1 MKKQPHKRPGLHQ
14 LPAAIDCGSGYSW
27 LPFFLMALGAV
38 GATASAQERVL
49 SNYYWIRPQEEPV
62 HATRV
67 IKVLGEKGEKYNE
80 EFSEAFP
87 IQNHA
92 SIQQGRLARLRAL
105 RQDAMELARRFK
117 EAGKTP
123 EVAYEDAWTQVYTRN
138 LLSANGGEGDNCLD
152 SLLRQLAEGESDLE
166 LSDSDAQWLL
176 EALIEDDSRLDSEE
190 GRLLLSKL
198 SERLRV
204 NGSDLS
210 LEKYSA
216 QDELMHTFA
225 DALVSGKDSMDAYR
239 DALFKVNRGFIMN
252 HPLVGYRAPWG
263 LGLSRSKAVYQQAK
277 NPTPSQTISSA
288 NTQAQTVPFENLHVG
303 GDEKQTSENISAGL
317 NPDAGKIENFLA
329 TSPLLPEEDEQDES
343 KKELDE
349 REETE
354 ETEKGATAAAPAP
367 PLMMMRSFSLR
378 SAASPVAD
386 SGPELQSLT
395 WAGSTGNDTWLVNGD
410 SAATPWQGGA
420 VYTDGSHV
428 TFSSTSAVKDVKLD
442 GTVRPGSITVSG
454 TTPGTSNLKT
464 LGYTYAFTDHGS
476 IGDYSGGV
484 TSINIEGS
492 ATLVLNTANTFR
504 GGINMA
510 AGTTLYLGCDDAAGT
525 GTITMGDGSKLIV
538 NYNSAD
544 PKYRATS
551 LGNALNL
558 TGNTASVSFGT
569 ASYADNNK
577 LPCEWRTVNLT
588 GGVTGSGT
596 LELRGYTY
604 LSKSDDG
611 TVVFNYVS
619 NFAVNESGV
628 EGTAGANRFDGT
640 VYLKN
645 EFNHFSLGSKNNN
658 KYTHEI
664 SNDKVQEKTLAGA
677 VQLTLQDDVF
687 SNATLDLTRE
697 VSTDRYVGGKSNG
710 SLGSIN
716 RSVSS
721 DSILVL
727 SNSSQITIKALEADF
742 LNRGWDYLLS
752 NGKPV
757 SAYYGIERGNGNK
770 NGDYAQSDERWNVR
784 VVTDGYTNLVLEDS
798 SNTNHVFSGSMGFA
812 HSYTNATQAYI
823 DVNNPGNPGGG
834 SLGVENLSLEKWGAS
849 EQYIHTAN
857 LQNLSVVDGTLGF
870 NHLSLHGNLNLVSG
884 SSLVL
889 GTNAIAKVNAIKY
902 DNEEQQ
908 WTSVSGT
915 DNNTTDAVTLDSGKN
930 LTVVTLPTDSSAEVT
945 GSLTMGT
952 GSSLFFDIRTPSPS
966 VSAASAHLCVS
977 GTLTLQS
984 DTAVSVNLFSTD
996 FITESLADKYYLASA
1011 GKLSV
1016 GADGKFIPQLIPL
1029 GHGYFG
1035 SVEVE
1040 GKNLVLRVDGDP
1052 RRTWSGMTTGT
1063 AKGPDGKPYKPH
1075 EWYST
1080 AYESDQMSMAFDSR
1094 WKENHL
1100 FQPGQIV
1107 LFGNLYEPIEWDET
1121 NHLTSNQTVVVDG
1134 KTLNNGTL
1142 VGETKDVD
1150 KTDAPYSFSID
1161 GESVKSLGLGNGA
1174 DRSVGYQAVHIVEDV
1189 APMSV
1194 VINSAYTKQMDG
1206 VSQLAE
1212 DATNYYFYG
1221 DGSIGN
1227 ADATSLGIAGFE
1239 ASSGTNL
1246 RKMGW
1251 GTAVIATNNTYTGG
1265 TIIEGGRLVM
1275 QHMNALG
1282 TGEITMYN
1290 TTPADAEKPNI
1301 PILQGDFSDE
1311 RDGDDWAKRIGA
1323 ADLSAYIGEGMDTTT
1338 ILNTVNVVLQTGSQ
1352 GGLDTERVDARIA
1365 NAHDKKLVLSELKGD
1380 YGSVVSLY
1388 GHSNTSGQYTY
1399 AVFKVLNPS
1408 EFYGTIVM
1416 DGNILSAKENDT
1428 GGKVQMEIMT
1438 TTKSATDA
1446 DWLNAVIDLSI
1457 RNYTERTVLALD
1469 ALGGADSAES
1479 QTALIDA
1486 LTGTGNGGK
1495 LINSS
1500 VVSMSHDKAVTLE
1513 IEGQRGGDYD
1523 GVLGFGDFQKTVEYA
1538 EAVSTE
1544 AAVGAAAE
1552 QIAIGNVAHHYG
1564 LAGSVGELNV
1574 LKKGS
1579 SLQSV
1584 NSAMLNKL
1592 EVQGGYFQA
1601 DNALVASTLKIK
1613 DATHILVGEVGT
1625 NHPHSLVVGKNGILA
1640 IDSNAAIGSN
1650 AAVDAFSA
1658 LRAGIPMSLKEVI
1671 KDDGSTSIEV
1681 VDPSSFVLFA
1691 DGATITAHGDWY
1703 TNCKHQASMTVG
1715 GIKYDSSLVPVS
1727 IDIDAGAS
1735 VTINTHNYTPDAT
1748 INASNDV
1755 FGRYNSSHVIQL
1767 LGEME
1772 GHDVHLTF
1780 NNELISAAAQKDG
1793 SAGSTGSMMG
1803 YAAIRDL
1810 HQFSGD
1816 SSVTVKARTTLQ
1828 VNGTSASSAASADE
1842 PAPLYEEQLV
1852 VNVQGNQ
1859 SAIQFTDDL
1868 FTNVQEYQVDMVTLE
1883 NGGHVLIGGA
1893 LKNTTSADE
1902 EALDMSGV
1910 ETAVT
1915 HRGAETASI
1924 TNLNMEDSG
1933 TQVKLGGSAYN
1944 DSVVINASISTKG
1957 TATDLNLEI
1966 HHAELHSSLVQL
1978 HEHCS
1983 LNLEKTVLVDKDSA
1997 VQGAA
2002 VQNAAIS
2009 AAELQGPLFPAV
2021 AENEVSTSAA
2031 TVVQLTLTNTGQ
2043 TFTDD
2048 ETKNKVLVLQMHQ
2061 FQGVNVTGSGL
2072 TLQLTEQSAHFLD
2085 WGYNAGAQYVAIQ
2098 VGGGSGWFLFEEQD
2112 SGFASGI
2119 DTNYKL
2125 MGADGVQITG
2135 TWVTATTVG
2144 TNVSSHLLYF
2154 NVPEPATTTLS
2165 LAALVALC
2173 ARRRR
2178 T

>member
-14 LPAAIDCGSGYSW
+14 LPPAIDCGSGYSW

-49 SNYYWIRPQEEPV
+49 SNYYWIRSQEEPV

-80 EFSEAFP
+80 VFSEAFP

-138 LLSANGGEGDNCLD
+138 LLSANGGEGDNRLD

-225 DALVSGKDSMDAYR
+225 NSLLFCEDSMDAYR

-263 LGLSRSKAVYQQAK
+263 LGLSRSKAVYLQAK

-367 PLMMMRSFSLR
+367 PLMMMLSARFSLR

-428 TFSSTSAVKDVKLD
+428 TFSSTSAVKDVQLD

-464 LGYTYAFTDHGS
+464 LGYNYAFTGHGS
-476 IGDYSGGV
+476 IADYIGGA
-484 TSINIEGS
+484 TSISVNGS

-525 GTITMGDGSKLIV
+525 GAITMGTGAKLIV

-544 PKYRATS
+544 PKYRAPS

-588 GGVTGSGT
+588 GGVSGSGN
-596 LELRGYTY
+596 LELCGYTY

-710 SLGSIN
+710 KLGSIN

-757 SAYYGIERGNGNK
+757 SAYYGIEPGNGNN
-770 NGDYAQSDERWNVR
+770 NGDYSQTIERWNVR

-798 SNTNHVFSGSMGFA
+798 SNTEHVFSGSMGFA

-823 DVNNPGNPGGG
+823 DVNKPGNPGGG
-834 SLGVENLSLEKWGAS
+834 SLGVENLSLEKRGAAS
-849 EQYIHTAN
+849 QYIHSAK
-857 LQNLSVVDGTLGF
+857 LYNLSIAEGTLGF
-870 NHLSLHGNLNLVSG
+870 NNLSVSG
-884 SSLVL
+884 RLLINAGSELRLGVTDVGTGTNAWENLSGVTITSLTVGSGQLEVRTSSASKQAKVDGDLVL
-889 GTNAIAKVNAIKY
+889 GASADGSMLTFDIHGIMPSTEKISSTTILDVA
-902 DNEEQQ
+902 
-908 WTSVSGT
+908 GT
-915 DNNTTDAVTLDSGKN
+915 LSLWDKTAVTINFSDIN
-930 LTVVTLPTDSSAEVT
+930 LSE
-945 GSLTMGT
+945 
-952 GSSLFFDIRTPSPS
+952 
-966 VSAASAHLCVS
+966 HY
-977 GTLTLQS
+977 
-984 DTAVSVNLFSTD
+984 NED
-996 FITESLADKYYLASA
+996 FTYYLASA
-1011 GKLSV
+1011 GSINIQKSPSQDTGAQDASFNNQIISLGAGYYGKLSV
-1016 GADGKFIPQLIPL
+1016 
-1029 GHGYFG
+1029 
-1035 SVEVE
+1035 VEPKGNDSKWYLALNV
-1040 GKNLVLRVDGDP
+1040 VGDP
-1052 RRTWSGMTTGT
+1052 RRTWSGMVSEGEGFVWTTT
-1063 AKGPDGKPYKPH
+1063 
-1075 EWYST
+1075 S
-1080 AYESDQMSMAFDSR
+1080 SR
-1094 WKENHL
+1094 ANKDYQWKEKEAYTDGL
-1100 FQPGQIV
+1100 LT
-1107 LFGNLYEPIEWDET
+1107 LFGNLYQPVKWVQSET
-1121 NHLTSNQTVVVDG
+1121 LTSSETVHVR
-1134 KTLNNGTL
+1134 
-1142 VGETKDVD
+1142 ED
-1150 KTDAPYSFSID
+1150 KLHTGNPITENDSGFSID
-1161 GESVKSLGLGNGA
+1161 GQSAAVEGFQKVEIVGTVRPAAIFIGSDYTLHSV
-1174 DRSVGYQAVHIVEDV
+1174 
-1189 APMSV
+1189 
-1194 VINSAYTKQMDG
+1194 TDG
-1206 VSQLAE
+1206 VVSTIGTNAH
-1212 DATNYYFYG
+1212 DDTNYYFYG
-1221 DGSIGN
+1221 TGKIDEAGDGVLHESFLGSS
-1227 ADATSLGIAGFE
+1227 TS
-1239 ASSGTNL
+1239 L
-1246 RKMGW
+1246 RKMGY
-1251 GTAVIATNNTYTGG
+1251 GTAVIATNNSFEGG
-1265 TIIEGGRLVM
+1265 TVLEGGRIVM
-1275 QHMNALG
+1275 QHYNALG
-1282 TGEITMYN
+1282 TGEITIYN
-1290 TTPADAEKPNI
+1290 TTLADAEKQNI
-1301 PILQGDFSDE
+1301 PILQGDFSDD
-1311 RDGDDWAKRIGA
+1311 RD
-1323 ADLSAYIGEGMDTTT
+1323 AYGLAGQSSYVGEGMDTST
-1338 ILNTVNVVLQTGSQ
+1338 IHNTVNVLLQTGAQ
-1352 GGLDTERVDARIA
+1352 GGVDTERVDARIA
-1365 NAHDKKLVLSELKGD
+1365 NAHDKKLVLRELKGD

-1388 GHSNTSGQYTY
+1388 GHSASSGQYTY

-1416 DGNILSAKENDT
+1416 DGNILGAEENDT

-1438 TTKSATDA
+1438 TEKSAEGA
-1446 DWLNAVIDLSI
+1446 DWLNTVIDLSI
-1457 RNYTERTVLALD
+1457 RNGTERTVLALD
-1469 ALGGADSAES
+1469 ALGGSGQDS
-1479 QTALIDA
+1479 QDALVDA
-1486 LTGTGNGGK
+1486 LTGGGYGGK
-1495 LINSS
+1495 RINSS
-1500 VVSMSHDKAVTLE
+1500 VVNMSHDKAVILE
-1513 IEGQRGGDYD
+1513 LEGQRGGDYD
-1523 GVLGFGDFQKTVEYA
+1523 GVLGFGEFQKTLNYEEGSGYA
-1538 EAVSTE
+1538 ADS
-1544 AAVGAAAE
+1544 AAATQVGYE
-1552 QIAIGNVAHHYG
+1552 AHHYG
-1564 LAGSVGELNV
+1564 RAGSAGELSV
-1574 LKKGS
+1574 RKKGKS
-1579 SLQSV
+1579 VQSV
-1584 NSAMLNKL
+1584 NSAVLNTL
-1592 EVQGGYFQA
+1592 EVQDGYFRV
-1601 DNALVASTLKIK
+1601 DEALVVSTLNST
-1613 DATHILVGEVGT
+1613 DGSHILVGEVSTG
-1625 NHPHSLVVGKNGILA
+1625 HSHALVVGKNGILA

-1650 AAVDAFSA
+1650 AAVDAFAA
-1658 LRAGIPMSLKEVI
+1658 LGAGIPMSLKEVV
-1671 KDDGSTSIEV
+1671 KADGSTSIEV

-1715 GIKYDSSLVPVS
+1715 GTTYTSSPVPVS
-1727 IDIDAGAS
+1727 IDIATGAS

-1755 FGRYNSSHVIQL
+1755 FRRYNSSHVIQL

-1780 NNELISAAAQKDG
+1780 NNELISAAAQEDG

-1810 HQFSGD
+1810 HQFAGD

-1868 FTNVQEYQVDMVTLE
+1868 FTNVQEYQVDKVTLE

-1902 EALDMSGV
+1902 RALDMSGV

-1924 TNLNMEDSG
+1924 TNLNMKDSG
-1933 TQVKLGGSAYN
+1933 TQVKLGGSANN

-1957 TATDLNLEI
+1957 TATNLNLEI

-1978 HEHCS
+1978 HAKCS
-1983 LNLEKTVLVDKDSA
+1983 LNLEETVLVDKDSA

-2009 AAELQGPLFPAV
+2009 AAELQGPLFPTEAG
-2021 AENEVSTSAA
+2021 NEVSTSAA

-2043 TFTDD
+2043 TFTDVG
-2048 ETKNKVLVLQMHQ
+2048 TKNKVLVLQMNQ

-2098 VGGGSGWFLFEEQD
+2098 VGGGSGRFLFEEQD

-2119 DTNYKL
+2119 DTYYKL

-2154 NVPEPATTTLS
+2154 NVPEPATATLS

-2178 T
+2178 R